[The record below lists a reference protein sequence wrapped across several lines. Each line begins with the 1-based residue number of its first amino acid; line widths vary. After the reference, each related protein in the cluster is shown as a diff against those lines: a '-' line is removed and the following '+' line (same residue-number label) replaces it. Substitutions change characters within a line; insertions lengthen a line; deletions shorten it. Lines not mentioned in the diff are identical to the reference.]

1 MSSVSGITLQQFEIF
16 LSAAKHENLTQA
28 AEELH
33 MTPASV
39 SRNIAA
45 LEMNLGLV
53 LFIRHKRR
61 VRLTDAGRQLAK
73 DLKVLSR
80 QLSSALEKA
89 YETQKCNYSTL
100 RIGDFNTTPS
110 DAYLL
115 PILDKFEADYPDVEV
130 LIDRTDPLSVVSGL
144 IEKKYDAVFFTSAGK
159 ELFEHAGM
167 SYVKILSLVPCIVI
181 SKRHRLFAENEIAVR
196 DFCKDT
202 IVTMATSGYS
212 VYWDYARSIFEK
224 YGFSVSNVKFVDN
237 PHSIAMELRRG
248 NCIALMDEFY
258 MPMDRS
264 DLRHI
269 EIPGCEPG
277 LGFGLASDPDNTN
290 PYVHKFINCAKS
302 VFAES

>member
-1 MSSVSGITLQQFEIF
+1 MNMSFVSCITLQQFEIF
-16 LSAAKHENLTQA
+16 LSAAKYENLTQA

-61 VRLTDAGRQLAK
+61 VRLTDAGRQLAE
-73 DLKVLSR
+73 DLKGLSR
-80 QLSSALEKA
+80 QLGSVLEKA

-115 PILDKFEADYPDVEV
+115 PVLDKFEADYPDVEV

-159 ELFEHAGM
+159 EVFEHAGM

-181 SKRHRLFAENEIAVR
+181 SKRHRLFAEKEIDVQ
-196 DFCKDT
+196 DFCNDT
-202 IVTMATSGYS
+202 IVTMSTSGYS

-237 PHSIAMELRRG
+237 PHSSAR
-248 NCIALMDEFY
+248 
-258 MPMDRS
+258 P
-264 DLRHI
+264 
-269 EIPGCEPG
+269 
-277 LGFGLASDPDNTN
+277 
-290 PYVHKFINCAKS
+290 
-302 VFAES
+302 